1 MNITAIYW
9 FTYYFTNDYL
19 YVILKTRFLR
29 GDDILSKN
37 NNDYIEVVEDKKVK
51 SKRKFLKIILIIL
64 IVLLVVVVTLVG
76 GFFIG
81 YNYIIEKKLSKI
93 NYVDIKPHEIVVN
106 EGVNEKL
113 KGYRNIALLGIDAR
127 ADTFGKGNRSDCMMI
142 ISLNQDTNEVK
153 VASIYRDTYLQI
165 EGHGLDKTNHAYSFG
180 GPKLAL
186 DTINANLDL
195 NITEFVAINFDTVRI
210 AVDSVGGIDMSITS
224 EEAGYI
230 NGYIDGLNK
239 QFKTNSANI
248 TKAGNYHLDGVQAL
262 AYSRIRYTSGGD
274 YKRTARMRDVMEK
287 VFEKAKKMGVGEL
300 NKLSD
305 EILPHVSTNID
316 KKEIKDFIPQ
326 IAKIKVGEDFGW
338 PYKTE
343 GKMIKGVW
351 YGIPLN
357 LEQNVKDLHKQL
369 FNDEYYEPTATVK
382 ATSEKIINATGRK

>member
-1 MNITAIYW
+1 M
-9 FTYYFTNDYL
+9 
-19 YVILKTRFLR
+19 
-29 GDDILSKN
+29 SKN

-51 SKRKFLKIILIIL
+51 SKRKFPKIILTIL
-64 IVLLVVVVTLVG
+64 IVLIVVVVTLVG

-106 EGVNEKL
+106 DGVNEKL

-186 DTINANLDL
+186 DTINVNLDL

-224 EEAGYI
+224 EEAKYI

-338 PYKTE
+338 PYKTD
-343 GKMIKGVW
+343 GQMINGVW

-369 FNDEYYEPTATVK
+369 FNDEYYESTATVK
-382 ATSEKIINATGRK
+382 ATSEKIINTTGRK